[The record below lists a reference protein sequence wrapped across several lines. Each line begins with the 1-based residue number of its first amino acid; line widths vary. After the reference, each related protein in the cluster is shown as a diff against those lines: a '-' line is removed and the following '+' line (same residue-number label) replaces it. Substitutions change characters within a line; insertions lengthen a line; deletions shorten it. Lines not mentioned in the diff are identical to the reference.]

1 MNSMLYSLPQYYHKS
16 AFLGSIYNTIDALIN
31 KNAENN
37 REKIN
42 NMLAVTA
49 TDLAVLENDLHI
61 IQSSSAELEVRRATV
76 LSVIRGTGIFTL
88 EKLDN
93 LIKSYTNAE
102 YTVVAHPTE
111 GYVDIMFDNPD
122 FQIGYD
128 ELKAEL
134 EKYLPAW
141 MEVTVNKFVGT
152 FMFGAEHEYDE
163 DAGFSSGYFGNT
175 GGF

>member
-1 MNSMLYSLPQYYHKS
+1 MNSMLYSLPKYYHKS
-16 AFLGSIYNTIDALIN
+16 AFLESIYNAIDSLVN
-31 KNAENN
+31 KIAENN
-37 REKIN
+37 RNRIN

-49 TDLAVLENDLHI
+49 TDLSTIEKDLHI
-61 IQSSSAELEVRRATV
+61 ITPASTEIEVRRATV
-76 LSVIRGTGIFTL
+76 LSVLRGTGIFTL
-88 EKLDN
+88 AKLDN

-128 ELKAEL
+128 ELKTEL

-175 GGF
+175 GG